1 MGQQI
6 SVETAFPI
14 FRQRCAELA
23 DENLLLR
30 AQVKQLEDRV
40 AELEEQGKQPETAQ
54 PPAGPPPPPG
64 APL

>member
-6 SVETAFPI
+6 SVETAFPV

-30 AQVKQLEDRV
+30 AQVNELEARVAQLEKEQQ
-40 AELEEQGKQPETAQ
+40 AEAGDPP
-54 PPAGPPPPPG
+54 PPAGLLPDG
-64 APL
+64 PL